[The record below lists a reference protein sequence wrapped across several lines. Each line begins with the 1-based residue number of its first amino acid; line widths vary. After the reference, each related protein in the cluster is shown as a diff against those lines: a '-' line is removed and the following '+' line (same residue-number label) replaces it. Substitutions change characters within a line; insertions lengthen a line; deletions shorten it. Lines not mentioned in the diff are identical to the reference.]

1 MMRNAKQRWRGW
13 LEIGAMLALCGILG
27 ALQYRWIGEVSV
39 AERERL
45 QASLQT
51 GLARLSQ
58 DFNEE
63 ISVLCRAIMRGDDSA
78 YLARLKAWQ
87 ETGRHIG
94 MLRGAFVARPLNG
107 DMQLLR
113 LKTDTASEEVVPW
126 PAEWDKVRR
135 QMLARLAGDRGRG
148 GVSSAGDLTLIDLPR
163 FPRGPGPMLPPWPDF
178 GPRREPGPR
187 RDPGPRPDGPGMPA
201 MREIE
206 WVLLDMDAQYLA
218 TVLVPELLARHL
230 GEPAAAEYL
239 YGVYARH
246 DAARLIAG
254 DAVGRPDAQVALF
267 QPQFETIFRRGG
279 GGGPSGRRGGPPP
292 NMAEGRW
299 TLAVRNEAGSLEG
312 VVARTRWRNLAVTGG
327 ILGLLLAAVG
337 IVLRTTRESQRLA
350 EMQIDFVAGVSHELR
365 TPLTVIRTA
374 AYNLRG
380 KIAANPAQVERY
392 GGLIQQ
398 ESEKLTA
405 LVEQVMQYASA
416 RAGKTIQAVKEPVA
430 IESLVEACGAANEA
444 LLRQAGCELEVRIGP
459 GLPLVL
465 GDALALERAVNNLLA
480 NAAKYGADGKWVGLF
495 AEKAPG
501 GVAIHVADRGAGIPA
516 AEQAHVFDAFFRG
529 RRAVED
535 QVHGTGLGL
544 NLVKGIVEAHGGTV
558 TVKSAPGKGSEFEIL
573 LPAAPDGYQD
583 EFTDSISGR

>member
-1 MMRNAKQRWRGW
+1 MQNTRQRWRGW
-13 LEIGAMLALCGILG
+13 LEIGAMVAMCGILG

-45 QASLQT
+45 QASLQS
-51 GLARLSQ
+51 GLTRLSQ

-63 ISVLCRAIMRGDDSA
+63 ISLLCRAIMRGNDSDF
-78 YLARLKAWQ
+78 LGRLSSWR
-87 ETGRHIG
+87 ESGRHVG
-94 MLRGAFVARPLNG
+94 MLRGAFVARPVNG

-113 LKTDTASEEVVPW
+113 LQTDTDSEDLIAW
-126 PAEWDKVRR
+126 PPEWEGMRR
-135 QMLARLAGDRGRG
+135 QMLARVSGERIRG
-148 GVSSAGDLTLIDLPR
+148 GIGVRGDLTLIDLPR
-163 FPRGPGPMLPPWPDF
+163 FGRGPGP
-178 GPRREPGPR
+178 
-187 RDPGPRPDGPGMPA
+187 GPGGPGG
-201 MREIE
+201 RELE
-206 WVLLDMDAQYLA
+206 WVLLDMDAQYLS

-239 YGVYARH
+239 YGVYARN

-254 DAVGRPDAQVALF
+254 DSVGEPDAKVALF

-279 GGGPSGRRGGPPP
+279 GGPPGRRGPPP
-292 NMAEGRW
+292 NVTEGRW
-299 TLAVRNEAGSLEG
+299 TLAVRNQAGSLEG

-380 KIAANPAQVERY
+380 KIATNPAQVERY

-416 RAGKTIQAVKEPVA
+416 RAGKTIQAAKEPVA
-430 IESLVEACGAANEA
+430 IESLVEACGAASEGM
-444 LLRQAGCELEVRIGP
+444 LREAGCELELQIAP

-495 AEKAPG
+495 AAKADGG
-501 GVAIHVADRGAGIPA
+501 GVQIRVADHGAGIPA
-516 AEQAHVFDAFFRG
+516 AEQTHVFDPFFRG

-558 TVKSAPGKGSEFEIL
+558 TVKSAPGKGAEFQIL

-583 EFTDSISGR
+583 EFTDSTN

>member
-1 MMRNAKQRWRGW
+1 MQNTRQRWRGW
-13 LEIGAMLALCGILG
+13 LEIGAMVLLCGILG

-39 AERERL
+39 AEKERL
-45 QASLQT
+45 QASLQS
-51 GLARLSQ
+51 GLTRLSQ

-63 ISVLCRAIMRGDDSA
+63 ISLLCRAILRGNDSA
-78 YLARLKAWQ
+78 YGARLAAWQ
-87 ETGRHIG
+87 ESGRHIG
-94 MLRGAFVARPLNG
+94 MLRGAFVARPVNG
-107 DMQLLR
+107 EMQLLR
-113 LKTDTASEEVVPW
+113 LQADTESEAPVPW
-126 PAEWDKVRR
+126 PPEWEGMRR
-135 QMLARLAGDRGRG
+135 QMLARIAGARIRG
-148 GVSSAGDLTLIDLPR
+148 GVGPRSDLTLIELPR
-163 FPRGPGPMLPPWPDF
+163 FGRVSGPGGPP
-178 GPRREPGPR
+178 G
-187 RDPGPRPDGPGMPA
+187 GPGL
-201 MREIE
+201 RELE
-206 WVLLDMDAQYLA
+206 WVLLDMDAQYLS

-239 YGVYARH
+239 YGVYARN

-254 DAVGRPDAQVALF
+254 EAVGAPDAQVTLF

-279 GGGPSGRRGGPPP
+279 GPPGRRPPP
-292 NMAEGRW
+292 PDAPEGRW
-299 TLAVRNEAGSLEG
+299 TLAVRNQAGSLEG
-312 VVARTRWRNLAVTGG
+312 VVNRTRWRNLAVTGG
-327 ILGLLLAAVG
+327 ILALLLTAVV

-416 RAGKTIQAVKEPVA
+416 RAGKTIQAAKEPIA
-430 IESLVEACGAANEA
+430 METLLEACGEANESMI
-444 LLRQAGCELEVRIGP
+444 REAGCEFERQIAP
-459 GLPLVL
+459 GMPLVL
-465 GDALALERAVNNLLA
+465 GDALALERALNNLLA

-495 AEKAPG
+495 AAKADGG
-501 GVAIHVADRGAGIPA
+501 GVEIRVADRGAGIPA
-516 AEQAHVFDAFFRG
+516 DEQPHVFDAFFRG
-529 RRAVED
+529 RRAVDD

-558 TVKSAPGKGSEFEIL
+558 TVRSAPGKGSEFQIL

-583 EFTDSISGR
+583 EFTNSTN

>member
-1 MMRNAKQRWRGW
+1 MQNTGQRWRGW
-13 LEIGAMLALCGILG
+13 AEIGAMVALCGVLG

-45 QASLQT
+45 QASLQS
-51 GLARLSQ
+51 GLNRLSQ
-58 DFNEE
+58 DFNDE
-63 ISVLCRAIMRGDDSA
+63 ISLLCRAIMRGGDTD
-78 YLARLKAWQ
+78 YLSRLAAWQ
-87 ETGRHIG
+87 ESGRHIG
-94 MLRGAFVARPLNG
+94 MLRSAFVARPEKG
-107 DMQLLR
+107 DMRLLR
-113 LKTDTASEEVVPW
+113 LNPETQTEEAIPW
-126 PAEWDKVRR
+126 PGEWEGMRR
-135 QMLARLAGDRGRG
+135 QMLARLAGERGRG
-148 GVSSAGDLTLIDLPR
+148 GVVVRGDLTLIDLPR
-163 FPRGPGPMLPPWPDF
+163 FTRSSGFGPGGPGPV
-178 GPRREPGPR
+178 EQ
-187 RDPGPRPDGPGMPA
+187 
-201 MREIE
+201 E
-206 WVLLDMDAQYLA
+206 WVLLDMDAQYLT

-230 GEPAAAEYL
+230 GEPAAAEYR
-239 YGVYARH
+239 YGVSARN

-254 DAVGRPDAQVALF
+254 EAVGQPDAQVALF

-279 GGGPSGRRGGPPP
+279 GPPGGRRGPPP
-292 NMAEGRW
+292 NVDEGRW
-299 TLAVRNEAGSLEG
+299 TLAIRNQAGSLEG

-327 ILGLLLAAVG
+327 ILTLLLGAVG
-337 IVLRTTRESQRLA
+337 LILRNTRESQRLA

-416 RAGKTIQAVKEPVA
+416 RAGKTIQGAREPVA
-430 IESLVEACGAANEA
+430 IEALLEACAAANAA
-444 LLRQAGCELEVRIGP
+444 LIEEAGCEFAVAIAP

-465 GDALALERAVNNLLA
+465 GDALALERAVNNLLV
-480 NAAKYGADGKWVGLF
+480 NAAKYGAGGQWIGLS
-495 AEKAPG
+495 AARAQDG
-501 GVAIHVADRGAGIPA
+501 GVEIRVADRGAGIPA

-529 RRAVED
+529 RSAVED

-558 TVKSAPGKGSEFEIL
+558 TVKSAAGKGTEFQIL

-583 EFTDSISGR
+583 EFTNSAH

>member
-1 MMRNAKQRWRGW
+1 MQSTRQRWRGW
-13 LEIGAMLALCGILG
+13 LQIGAMVALCGVLG

-45 QASLQT
+45 QASLQS
-51 GLARLSQ
+51 GLNRLSQ

-63 ISVLCRAIMRGDDSA
+63 ISLLCRAIMRGGDGE
-78 YLARLKAWQ
+78 YLSRLAAW
-87 ETGRHIG
+87 EESGRHIG
-94 MLRGAFVARPLNG
+94 MLRSAFVARPEKG
-107 DMQLLR
+107 DMRLLR
-113 LKTDTASEEVVPW
+113 LNPDTQAEEAVPW
-126 PAEWDKVRR
+126 PGEWDGMRR
-135 QMLARLAGDRGRG
+135 QMLARIAGERGRG
-148 GVSSAGDLTLIDLPR
+148 GVGVRGDLTLIDLPR
-163 FPRGPGPMLPPWPDF
+163 FARGPGF
-178 GPRREPGPR
+178 GPGPV
-187 RDPGPRPDGPGMPA
+187 
-201 MREIE
+201 ELE

-230 GEPAAAEYL
+230 GEPAAAEYR
-239 YGVYARH
+239 YGVYARN

-254 DAVGRPDAQVALF
+254 EAVGRPDAQVALF

-279 GGGPSGRRGGPPP
+279 GGPPGGRRGPPP
-292 NMAEGRW
+292 NVAEGRW
-299 TLAVRNEAGSLEG
+299 TLAVQNQAGSLEG

-327 ILGLLLAAVG
+327 ILALLLGAVG
-337 IVLRTTRESQRLA
+337 LILRNSRESQRLA

-416 RAGKTIQAVKEPVA
+416 RAGKTIQGTKEPVA
-430 IESLVEACGAANEA
+430 IETLLEACGAANESVI
-444 LLRQAGCELEVRIGP
+444 REAGCEFEMQIAP

-465 GDALALERAVNNLLA
+465 GDALALERAVNNLLV
-480 NAAKYGADGKWVGLF
+480 NAAKYGAGGKWVGLF
-495 AEKAPG
+495 ASPAKSG
-501 GVAIHVADRGAGIPA
+501 GVEIRVADRGAGIPA
-516 AEQAHVFDAFFRG
+516 GEQAHIFDAFFRG
-529 RRAVED
+529 RSAVED
-535 QVHGTGLGL
+535 QIHGTGLGL

-558 TVKSAPGKGSEFEIL
+558 TVKSAPGKGTEFQIL
-573 LPAAPDGYQD
+573 LPAAPDEYQD
-583 EFTDSISGR
+583 EFTDSTN